1 MNIQTLQDKR
11 REKKQLKIYEKE
23 HAKNMKRRKQDPVD
37 RVMSIIIYVVYTF
50 FAFVCVYPFYYIF
63 INTISN
69 NELSAR
75 GKITFWPKELHFTNY
90 INVSHIPDLINAFKI
105 SLGRTILG
113 TLLTV
118 SISAFLGYMFT
129 RETMWM
135 RKFWYRFVIAT
146 MYFNAGI
153 IPVFLTIKSLGLYDN
168 FLVYIL
174 PTAVAPFFIVL
185 CKTFVE
191 SIPKDLTDAAEL
203 DGCGTMKTFTAIIV
217 PVIKPI
223 LATVAIFSA
232 VNQWNSFQ
240 DTLLYISDNK
250 LSTLQ
255 FTLYQYINQAS
266 SLKALVNNT
275 TSTASVAASLAH
287 AATATSIRMTV
298 TIVVVA
304 PILLVYP
311 IFQRYFVKGIM
322 IGAVKG

>member
-1 MNIQTLQDKR
+1 MAKTRN
-11 REKKQLKIYEKE
+11 KIKVS
-23 HAKNMKRRKQDPVD
+23 AGD
-37 RVMSIIIYVVYTF
+37 RVISIITYVVYSI
-50 FAFVCVYPFYYIF
+50 FAFVCLYPFYYIA
-63 INTISN
+63 INSISN
-69 NELSAR
+69 NDLSQR
-75 GKITFWPKELHFTNY
+75 GKVILYPLEVHFTNY
-90 INVSHIPDLINAFKI
+90 TQVFQLRGLLTAAKVSVE
-105 SLGRTILG
+105 RTVVG
-113 TLLTV
+113 TILTV
-118 SISAFLGYMFT
+118 SISAVLGYMFT

-153 IPVFLTIKSLGLYDN
+153 IPLFLTMKTLGLYN
-168 FLVYIL
+168 SFFVYIL

-185 CKTFVE
+185 CKTFIE
-191 SIPKDLTDAAEL
+191 SIPKDLIDAAEL
-203 DGCGTMKTFTAIIV
+203 DGCGTMKAFTAIII
-217 PVIKPI
+217 PIIKPI

-232 VNQWNSFQ
+232 VNQWNAFQ
-240 DTLLYISDNK
+240 DTLLLVSDKK
-250 LSTLQ
+250 LFTLQ

-275 TSTASVAASLAH
+275 TTGSSLAASLAH